1 MMKMTKLSYFEKRVA
16 NNQWQVFNEAEETY
30 AEIIEVYD
38 RVTRNIV
45 DELLALSEEIEL
57 KDLTRSRAYQL
68 KHLRQLEEYYIE
80 ELAKLGQVVEKT
92 YTETLENA
100 INSTI
105 INTSTE
111 LGIKLTADTNVVKKL
126 MKSKYK
132 GVTFRGRLGNNNA
145 KLIKELSEILER
157 GLTTGKSI
165 TQMTLQLRNRMNS
178 NLNDTM
184 RLVRTE
190 TMHHLNDIKLQNY
203 KKSKVVKQLKDVV
216 TLDERT
222 SEQCADCAGNIY
234 DIDKAPTLPRHPNC
248 RCVLVPYFDEDKI

>member
-1 MMKMTKLSYFEKRVA
+1 
-16 NNQWQVFNEAEETY
+16 
-30 AEIIEVYD
+30 
-38 RVTRNIV
+38 
-45 DELLALSEEIEL
+45 
-57 KDLTRSRAYQL
+57 
-68 KHLRQLEEYYIE
+68 
-80 ELAKLGQVVEKT
+80 
-92 YTETLENA
+92 
-100 INSTI
+100 
-105 INTSTE
+105 
-111 LGIKLTADTNVVKKL
+111 

-234 DIDKAPTLPRHPNC
+234 DVDKAPTLPRHPNC